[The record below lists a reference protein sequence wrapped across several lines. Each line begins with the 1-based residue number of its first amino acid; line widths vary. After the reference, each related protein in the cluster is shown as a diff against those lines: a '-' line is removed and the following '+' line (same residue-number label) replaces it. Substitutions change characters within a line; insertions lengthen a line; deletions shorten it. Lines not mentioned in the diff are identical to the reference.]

1 MKVLMSYCNDSVE
14 KYRSRKDEEKG
25 MVLRG
30 IYKLGIFGYAE
41 KGLRPMSRY
50 STGTTMLLVSL

>member
-1 MKVLMSYCNDSVE
+1 MSYCNDSVE
-14 KYRSRKDEEKG
+14 KYCSRKDEEKG

-30 IYKLGIFGYAE
+30 IYKVGIFGYAE

-50 STGTTMLLVSL
+50 FTSTTMLLVSL